1 MTDTNITLEARVR
14 EAIQQLRDLPDSLE
28 AEDDPAFTVEQ
39 VNFLEKRLYEVRALL
54 EGEDRSQLYADITL
68 YVHDLLA
75 KHRQIAAIWSI
86 EDVKGVRPHLT
97 DDQAWEVL
105 EQVGDKHDADWGI
118 SWTTLETVADDLF
131 PESDDTS
138 QTASDIGGRP

>member
-28 AEDDPAFTVEQ
+28 AEDDPPFTVEQ

-75 KHRQIAAIWSI
+75 KHRQIAAIWAI

-105 EQVGDKHDADWGI
+105 EQLGDKHDAEWGI

-131 PESDDTS
+131 PEPDDPTQS
-138 QTASDIGGRP
+138 ASE

>member
-1 MTDTNITLEARVR
+1 MTDTAITLEARVR
-14 EAIQQLRDLPDSLE
+14 DAIRQLRDLPDSLQ

-54 EGEDRSQLYADITL
+54 EGEDRSQIYADITL

-86 EDVKGVRPHLT
+86 EDVKGIRPHLT

-105 EQVGDKHDADWGI
+105 ERVGRKHDAEYGI
-118 SWTTLETVADDLF
+118 SWTTLETTAEDLF
-131 PESDDTS
+131 PKPSS
-138 QTASDIGGRP
+138 KRRRP